1 MSVYKIIEV
10 NKLTLDKE
18 NPRIQAALEM
28 YDPNDIDEIRM
39 GMALGANTS
48 QFEGSGTTYISLRDS
63 IKTNGGIFNPIIVNH
78 ITSTDTYI
86 VVEGN
91 TRVHIYKEFVRSQV
105 PGNWDKIPAI
115 VYQDQDRNSMDS
127 IRLQAHLVGPRQWD
141 AYSKAK
147 YLWKLSN
154 EDNLT
159 INQIIDYCGGKRKEV
174 NEYIE
179 GYKLMEMHYRPL
191 VASDNEFDK
200 SRFSAF
206 VEVQRG
212 TIQKSLLDN
221 GFTVKDF
228 AKWIYDDMFEKLELI
243 RQLPRI
249 LYNPKAKETFIKKGA
264 KAASDELIA
273 QQAGNIDISR
283 TTLDSLS
290 RELTKKIRSLQYQEL
305 KDMRK
310 DSDAISI
317 ISELVNELEDLLDE
331 FYIEEDANA

>member
-273 QQAGNIDISR
+273 QQAGNIDISK